1 MTIFLWTLAC
11 ILLLAGIAGTI
22 LPVLPGVPL
31 VFFGL
36 VVAAWIDDFQ
46 RVGWGVLV
54 FLAVVTVLSQVI
66 DLLATAKGAQKLGA
80 GRTALLGATV
90 GLVVGLFF
98 GLPGLIA
105 GPFLGAFL
113 GEYMI
118 KGNILQ
124 SGKAGFGTWLGL
136 LCGVVLKLVV
146 VVAMVGIFI
155 AAYFF

>member
-1 MTIFLWTLAC
+1 MIIFLWTVSI
-11 ILLLAGIAGTI
+11 ILVLAGIAGTL
-22 LPVLPGVPL
+22 LPILPGVPL

-36 VVAAWIDDFQ
+36 VTAAWIDDFQ
-46 RVGWGVLV
+46 RVGWGVLA

-66 DLLATAKGAQKLGA
+66 DLLATAKGAQKMGA
-80 GRTALLGATV
+80 GRTALLGGTA

-98 GLPGLIA
+98 GLPGLII

-113 GEYMI
+113 GEYLV
-118 KGNILQ
+118 KGNVLQ

-146 VVAMVGIFI
+146 IGAMVVTFI
-155 AAYFF
+155 IAYFL

>member
-1 MTIFLWTLAC
+1 MIIFLWTVSL
-11 ILLLAGIAGTI
+11 ILVLGGIAGTI
-22 LPVLPGVPL
+22 LPILPGVPL

-36 VVAAWIDDFQ
+36 VTAAWIDDFR
-46 RVGWGVLV
+46 RVGWGVLA
-54 FLAVVTVLSQVI
+54 FLAVVTILSQVI
-66 DLLATAKGAQKLGA
+66 DLLATAKGAQKMGA
-80 GRTALLGATV
+80 GRTALLGATA

-98 GLPGLIA
+98 GLPGLIV

-113 GEYMI
+113 GEYLV
-118 KGNILQ
+118 KGNVLK
-124 SGKAGFGTWLGL
+124 SGMAGFGTWLGL